1 MDPVL
6 TEIVTKL
13 VANFSPRMIYLFGS
27 RVQGTAMM
35 SSDYDILVVM
45 DELDEAG
52 YRYAQRAHEVLWGL
66 KCSKDIFFTSM
77 ERFEE
82 LKSAVGSLSELVHRD
97 GRQVYAAAA

>member
-6 TEIVTKL
+6 KEIVGKL
-13 VANFSPRMIYLFGS
+13 VTHFSPTKIYLFGS
-27 RVQGTAMM
+27 RVRGNALM

-45 DELDEAG
+45 DALEEAG

-66 KCSKDIFFTSM
+66 KCSKDIFFTSA

-97 GRQVYAAAA
+97 GKQVYAAAA